1 MSLPILL
8 FLQAVAQQPTPPPLP
23 PTPRREISDP
33 GIIATD
39 QRVTPAGLQ
48 SVFTGRVTG
57 VRFGAHPGEIWVTVP
72 GALYRLGWRD
82 NAVLASTAFDG
93 HSGVQGIAIDSV
105 GGRSRVFVSAV
116 GKLPAGLALSRTPG
130 TDSVARAKSVAHLV
144 AYGGDSVVL
153 QLSSLALGA
162 YIAGSPALA
171 RRPNSS
177 GRRVEPHDHASFPRR
192 RRGVKAR

>member
-8 FLQAVAQQPTPPPLP
+8 FLQAVTQQPTLPL
-23 PTPRREISDP
+23 PRREISDP

-116 GKLPAGLALSRTPG
+116 GKLPAGLAVGRAPG
-130 TDSVARAKSVAHLV
+130 EGRLRRAQTGAPPRAH
-144 AYGGDSVVL
+144 G
-153 QLSSLALGA
+153 
-162 YIAGSPALA
+162 
-171 RRPNSS
+171 
-177 GRRVEPHDHASFPRR
+177 
-192 RRGVKAR
+192 

>member
-8 FLQAVAQQPTPPPLP
+8 FHQAVAQQPTSPPLP

-48 SVFTGRVTG
+48 SAFTGRVTG

-93 HSGVQGIAIDSV
+93 HSGVQGIAIDSM

-116 GKLPAGLALSRTPG
+116 GKLPAGLALSRPPG
-130 TDSVARAKSVAHLV
+130 KGKGTGAQTGPPPAPD
-144 AYGGDSVVL
+144 GGGRGA
-153 QLSSLALGA
+153 LSAAPPPPRPS
-162 YIAGSPALA
+162 IPA
-171 RRPNSS
+171 
-177 GRRVEPHDHASFPRR
+177 
-192 RRGVKAR
+192 

>member
-82 NAVLASTAFDG
+82 NAVLASAAFDG

-105 GGRSRVFVSAV
+105 GGRARVFVSAV
-116 GKLPAGLALSRTPG
+116 GKLPAGLALSPPPG
-130 TDSVARAKSVAHLV
+130 PDTGAPAKTVAHPA
-144 AYGGDSVVL
+144 AYGGGSVL
-153 QLSSLALGA
+153 LLLSSPPL
-162 YIAGSPALA
+162 IAHIT
-171 RRPNSS
+171 RRP
-177 GRRVEPHDHASFPRR
+177 
-192 RRGVKAR
+192 

>member
-8 FLQAVAQQPTPPPLP
+8 FLQAVTQQPTLPL
-23 PTPRREISDP
+23 PRREISDP

-82 NAVLASTAFDG
+82 NAVLASAAFDG
-93 HSGVQGIAIDSV
+93 HSGVQGIAIDSM

-116 GKLPAGLALSRTPG
+116 GKLPAGLALRRPPRKG
-130 TDSVARAKSVAHLV
+130 KGARAKNGAPAVA
-144 AYGGDSVVL
+144 D
-153 QLSSLALGA
+153 
-162 YIAGSPALA
+162 
-171 RRPNSS
+171 
-177 GRRVEPHDHASFPRR
+177 GRRG
-192 RRGVKAR
+192 GV